1 MILSISIYKNF
12 KGEEHSKEHKKVKL
26 QIMSEGATA
35 RKIRDWKEHWSTM
48 ATDFCLCKLIC

>member
-12 KGEEHSKEHKKVKL
+12 KGEEHSKGHKKVKL

-48 ATDFCLCKLIC
+48 ATDFCL